1 MTLPT
6 FRVRYSSPM
15 GSTGIS
21 AVKTAYTALNAGDP
35 EPLAG
40 LFGADTVWRG
50 IEHGFL
56 WWRRA
61 PS

>member
-1 MTLPT
+1 
-6 FRVRYSSPM
+6 M

>member
-1 MTLPT
+1 
-6 FRVRYSSPM
+6 M
-15 GSTGIS
+15 GSTGIT
-21 AVKTAYTALNAGDP
+21 AVKTAYAALYAGDP
-35 EPLAG
+35 DPLAA
-40 LFGADTVWRG
+40 LFSPDTVWRG